1 MDTTLLV
8 KTKKDLKK
16 KAQDLAADLGLTLTD
31 VVNTSLRQFVMN
43 QGITISKI
51 PTEHVDMYKNGK
63 DLLQAYKDSL
73 DEF

>member
-16 KAQDLAADLGLTLTD
+16 KAQDLASDLGLTLTD
-31 VVNTSLRQFVMN
+31 VVNNSLRQFVMN

-51 PTEHVDMYKNGK
+51 PTEHVDMYKNNK
-63 DLLQAYKDSL
+63 NLLQAYKDSL